1 MALTMMFSQGSI
13 KSYSNC
19 PICDGSA
26 HAVAEMPNY
35 PVTEV
40 YKPFGSVNYRGPKC
54 ADQQLLCCPDC
65 QHLFLGRH
73 LPRDFIYTHYVTE
86 SSSSHGA
93 QKALK
98 NFYNF
103 VVSRSSAQV
112 AGIID
117 IGANDT
123 SLLELFGGSGAKL
136 VGIDP
141 NISSSNPDV
150 HCIKSYVEDCDLADL
165 VHGRRIFLCS
175 HTLEH
180 IYEPRLFLS
189 QIAAVLEAED
199 DLFLQFPSFELLV
212 RDCRF
217 DQIHHQ
223 HLNYFSFVSLK
234 KLLGEFG
241 LTITAHRYDD
251 DHYGALMCQVRKGGD
266 VSVPTIQ
273 RVNIDVV
280 RASHQAFISSINAAE
295 ARIALLGGQFYCFGA
310 SLMLPILAY
319 YLPSLAKAHAI
330 IDMSL
335 IKQGLTY
342 VNFELPIIG
351 EAEVDY
357 LSTDFVV
364 TAVAT
369 KAATRQIVK
378 SLLERESRNIIC
390 PLNTL

>member
-1 MALTMMFSQGSI
+1 
-13 KSYSNC
+13 
-19 PICDGSA
+19 
-26 HAVAEMPNY
+26 
-35 PVTEV
+35 
-40 YKPFGSVNYRGPKC
+40 
-54 ADQQLLCCPDC
+54 
-65 QHLFLGRH
+65 
-73 LPRDFIYTHYVTE
+73 
-86 SSSSHGA
+86 
-93 QKALK
+93 
-98 NFYNF
+98 
-103 VVSRSSAQV
+103 
-112 AGIID
+112 
-117 IGANDT
+117 
-123 SLLELFGGSGAKL
+123 
-136 VGIDP
+136 
-141 NISSSNPDV
+141 
-150 HCIKSYVEDCDLADL
+150 LADL